1 MLRGYLKGRINME
14 VWTPAD
20 PAESGRPQL
29 GAVRAGAEK
38 FLRWLAE
45 TGRAVGKVTN
55 HFLRPRHPASDK
67 RRAES
72 AAEQTGAIASAT
84 VATLSPA
91 SLLTVPVTADAK
103 LPDDQINRVAQI
115 GPDQQEIQRRR
126 DLVRVL
132 FNDFWSG
139 SHDKPAAFV
148 DRLDQAES
156 YLNERLTACGEFWQL
171 DTETRI
177 MLGLPPRS
185 NSANKRKTA

>member
-1 MLRGYLKGRINME
+1 MK

-20 PAESGRPQL
+20 PAE

-38 FLRWLAE
+38 LLRWLAE
-45 TGRAVGKVTN
+45 IGSKVTN
-55 HFLRPRHPASDK
+55 HVLRARGPASDN

-72 AAEQTGAIASAT
+72 AAQQTGA
-84 VATLSPA
+84 VADAAVARLSPA
-91 SLLTVPVTADAK
+91 CWPTAPDTTDAK
-103 LPDDQINRVAQI
+103 LPDDQINYVAQI
-115 GPDQQEIQRRR
+115 GPDQLEIQRRR

-132 FNDFWSG
+132 FNEFWSG
-139 SHDKPAAFV
+139 FHDKPAAFV

-171 DTETRI
+171 DAETRI

-185 NSANKRKTA
+185 NSAKRARSVGLNENH

>member
-1 MLRGYLKGRINME
+1 ME
-14 VWTPAD
+14 AWTPAD
-20 PAESGRPQL
+20 PAESGRPQPD
-29 GAVRAGAEK
+29 AVRAGAEK

-45 TGRAVGKVTN
+45 IGRAVGKVTN

-84 VATLSPA
+84 TLSSA
-91 SLLTVPVTADAK
+91 SLLTAPVTAAAK
-103 LPDDQINRVAQI
+103 ILDDQINRVAQI

-148 DRLDQAES
+148 DRLDEAED

-177 MLGLPPRS
+177 MLDLPPRS
-185 NSANKRKTA
+185 NFANKRKTAQRL

>member
-1 MLRGYLKGRINME
+1 ML
-14 VWTPAD
+14 TA
-20 PAESGRPQL
+20 
-29 GAVRAGAEK
+29 
-38 FLRWLAE
+38 
-45 TGRAVGKVTN
+45 
-55 HFLRPRHPASDK
+55 
-67 RRAES
+67 
-72 AAEQTGAIASAT
+72 
-84 VATLSPA
+84 
-91 SLLTVPVTADAK
+91 PVTAAAK
-103 LPDDQINRVAQI
+103 ILDDQINRVAQI

-148 DRLDQAES
+148 DRLDQAED

-185 NSANKRKTA
+185 NFANKRKTAQRL